1 MAGTYVTRAVVLGAG
16 GPAGI
21 AWEVGIMAGLADAGI
36 DVRKADLLIG
46 TSAGSVVA
54 AGLASGQAVEEL
66 FAQQVNPARQVSELR
81 APVEF
86 GRLRHDFAA
95 AKEGGGSVSEILQRV
110 GVIAAAAR
118 TVPEARRRSVIASR
132 LAIHGWPERE
142 LRVVAVDVKS
152 GARMVFDAASGVDFV
167 DAVAASCAVPGLW
180 PPVTIGGRRYMD
192 GGAYST
198 DNADLAAGC
207 DRVLIFALRAR
218 SPRLAVVSLES
229 AVEALRASGA
239 EVDVVHPD
247 AATEAVLASV
257 GGNLLDPSV
266 REGAARAGREQG
278 QRIATSGLMSDQAG
292 LRGRHFRLYGDRVA
306 PRPG

>member
-1 MAGTYVTRAVVLGAG
+1 VAGTPMTRAVVLGAG

-36 DVRKADLLIG
+36 DVREADLLIG

-54 AGLASGQAVEEL
+54 AGLASGQGFEEL
-66 FAQQVNPARQVSELR
+66 FTQQVDPARQVRELK

-86 GRLRHDFAA
+86 GRLRHDLAA
-95 AKEGGGSVSEILQRV
+95 AKEGGGSVGEILQRV
-110 GVIAAAAR
+110 GAVAAAAR

-132 LAIHGWPERE
+132 LAIHAWPERE
-142 LRVVAVDVKS
+142 LRVVAVDVES

-167 DAVAASCAVPGLW
+167 DAIAASCAVPRIW

-207 DRVLIFALRAR
+207 DRVLIFALRRGAR
-218 SPRLAVVSLES
+218 GLRSCRSSPPSMRCARAAPRWMSSTPTRRRKRCSPRSGATCLTRRS
-229 AVEALRASGA
+229 ARGPLGRGASGA
-239 EVDVVHPD
+239 AH
-247 AATEAVLASV
+247 
-257 GGNLLDPSV
+257 
-266 REGAARAGREQG
+266 RR
-278 QRIATSGLMSDQAG
+278 
-292 LRGRHFRLYGDRVA
+292 
-306 PRPG
+306 

>member
-1 MAGTYVTRAVVLGAG
+1 VVGTPVTRAVVLGAG

-21 AWEVGIMAGLADAGI
+21 AWEVGIMAGLADVGI
-36 DVRKADLLIG
+36 DVREADLLIG
-46 TSAGSVVA
+46 TSAGSVVV
-54 AGLASGQAVEEL
+54 AGLASAQGFEEL
-66 FAQQVNPARQVSELR
+66 FAEQVEPARQVSELR

-86 GRLRHDFAA
+86 GRLRHDLAA

-110 GVIAAAAR
+110 GAVAAAAR

-132 LAIHGWPERE
+132 LAIHRWPERE
-142 LRVVAVDVKS
+142 LRVVAVDVES
-152 GARMVFDAASGVDFV
+152 GERMVFDAASGVDFA
-167 DAVAASCAVPGLW
+167 DAVAASCAVPGVW

-278 QRIATSGLMSDQAG
+278 RRIAASGLMWVLPS
-292 LRGRHFRLYGDRVA
+292 
-306 PRPG
+306 

>member
-1 MAGTYVTRAVVLGAG
+1 MAGTPVTRAVVLGAG

-21 AWEVGIMAGLADAGI
+21 AWEVGIMAGLADVGI
-36 DVRKADLLIG
+36 DVREADLLIG
-46 TSAGSVVA
+46 TSAGSVVV
-54 AGLASGQAVEEL
+54 AGLASAQGFEEL
-66 FAQQVNPARQVSELR
+66 FAQQVDPARQVSELR

-86 GRLRHDFAA
+86 GRLRHDLAA

-110 GVIAAAAR
+110 GAVAAAAR
-118 TVPEARRRSVIASR
+118 TVPEAQRRSVIVSR
-132 LAIHGWPERE
+132 LAIHRWPERE
-142 LRVVAVDVKS
+142 LRVVAVDVES
-152 GARMVFDAASGVDFV
+152 GARMVFDAASGVDFA
-167 DAVAASCAVPGLW
+167 DAVAASCAVPGVW

-278 QRIATSGLMSDQAG
+278 RRIAASGLMWVLPS
-292 LRGRHFRLYGDRVA
+292 
-306 PRPG
+306 

>member
-1 MAGTYVTRAVVLGAG
+1 
-16 GPAGI
+16 
-21 AWEVGIMAGLADAGI
+21 MAGLADAGI

-167 DAVAASCAVPGLW
+167 DAVAASCAVPGVW